1 MAEGR
6 SVARRVLELKEL
18 LGCAQEPEEIIKTL
32 KVLQDLDISLDIL
45 VETGIGKTVNSFRKH
60 ATAGNVAKTLV
71 KQWKK
76 LIPPENKSGPRGRK
90 QNTEKEKD
98 ETKASVSEEVK
109 HPEKSKASVLASRS
123 SNSAPILKKLNKQRT
138 CSEKT
143 HRSRDRESQKECDNK
158 EWSSSSKH
166 ASHSNNPQ
174 AKESDFKERTTTD
187 SKKVSEKQCSSVA
200 NKDLPSLKEKPSKDA
215 SKQRN
220 PKHVKKPNQK
230 LVIKSKVELSSEEK
244 QCSSVA
250 NKDLPSLKEKPS
262 KDASKQRNPKHV
274 EKPNQKLVIK
284 SKVELSSEE
293 KQCSSV
299 ANKDLP
305 SLKEKPSKDASK
317 QRNPKHVEKPNQK
330 LIIKSKV
337 ELSSE
342 EEFEPPTMSFE
353 SYLNYDQVT
362 KKRKRKACSTGE
374 RTKCSEQNNSLPQK
388 ASKFFHEKERE
399 DDEKK
404 SENDQSETPNK
415 KAKVACLQDL
425 LNTPLP
431 KFLTGISVS
440 STSYA
445 AEFKDFLAP
454 AVEAPQQVVETI
466 QFTGRRLN
474 SKMQVYSGSKTVC
487 LSKMLTLYEQCI
499 RVLQNNIDSLH
510 EVGGVPFEILEPV
523 LTRCTP
529 EQLFRI
535 EECNPTFTEE
545 SDHLW
550 KKHCQRDFKNES
562 LLEYESWRE
571 MYLRLFN
578 QREEK
583 LKTLTK
589 NIISAQSEKPKGR
602 QVKMAYVTSAAKPP
616 RNIRRQ
622 QEIHGT
628 AGPVTQLH
636 PIEKC
641 KLRIAESRHRNNSS
655 SNPIPASNSGS
666 SSSSVMPQDGKKPI
680 KKIAPIMRKT
690 LKALKSRAG
699 RR

>member
-274 EKPNQKLVIK
+274 EKPNQKL
-284 SKVELSSEE
+284 
-293 KQCSSV
+293 
-299 ANKDLP
+299 
-305 SLKEKPSKDASK
+305 
-317 QRNPKHVEKPNQK
+317 
-330 LIIKSKV
+330 IIKSKV

-415 KAKVACLQDL
+415 K
-425 LNTPLP
+425 
-431 KFLTGISVS
+431 
-440 STSYA
+440 
-445 AEFKDFLAP
+445 
-454 AVEAPQQVVETI
+454 
-466 QFTGRRLN
+466 
-474 SKMQVYSGSKTVC
+474 
-487 LSKMLTLYEQCI
+487 
-499 RVLQNNIDSLH
+499 
-510 EVGGVPFEILEPV
+510 
-523 LTRCTP
+523 
-529 EQLFRI
+529 
-535 EECNPTFTEE
+535 TFTEE
-545 SDHLW
+545 SDRLW

>member
-1 MAEGR
+1 MTIA
-6 SVARRVLELKEL
+6 L
-18 LGCAQEPEEIIKTL
+18 IIETL

-60 ATAGNVAKTLV
+60 AAAGNVAKTLV

-76 LIPPENKSGPRGRK
+76 LILPENKSGHRGRK

-98 ETKASVSEEVK
+98 KTKSSVSKEIK
-109 HPEKSKASVLASRS
+109 PSEKSKASVLASRS
-123 SNSAPILKKLNKQRT
+123 SNSVPVSKKLNKQHT

-143 HRSRDRESQKECDNK
+143 HQSRDSESRKECDNK
-158 EWSSSSKH
+158 EHSSSGSKH
-166 ASHSNNPQ
+166 ASQGTNPQ
-174 AKESDFKERTTTD
+174 AKESDFKETTSTD

-200 NKDLPSLKEKPSKDA
+200 SKDLSPLKEKLSKDA

-220 PKHVKKPNQK
+220 PKCAKKPKQK
-230 LVIKSKVELSSEEK
+230 LVIKSKAE
-244 QCSSVA
+244 
-250 NKDLPSLKEKPS
+250 LPS
-262 KDASKQRNPKHV
+262 D
-274 EKPNQKLVIK
+274 
-284 SKVELSSEE
+284 
-293 KQCSSV
+293 
-299 ANKDLP
+299 
-305 SLKEKPSKDASK
+305 
-317 QRNPKHVEKPNQK
+317 
-330 LIIKSKV
+330 
-337 ELSSE
+337 

-362 KKRKRKACSTGE
+362 KKRKRKACPT
-374 RTKCSEQNNSLPQK
+374 
-388 ASKFFHEKERE
+388 SKFLHAKKGEE
-399 DDEKK
+399 DVKK
-404 SENDQSETPNK
+404 CEDDQSETPNK
-415 KAKVACLQDL
+415 KAKVASLQDL

-431 KFLTGISVS
+431 KFLTGISIS
-440 STSYA
+440 SPPYA
-445 AEFKDFLAP
+445 ADFKAP
-454 AVEAPQQVVETI
+454 VVEAPQQVSETV

-535 EECNPTFTEE
+535 EEFNPTFTEE

-550 KKHCQRDFKNES
+550 KKHCQRDFRNES

-583 LKTLTK
+583 LKMLTK
-589 NIISAQSEKPKGR
+589 NILSAQSEKPKGR

-628 AGPVTQLH
+628 AGPVAHLH

-641 KLRIAESRHRNNSS
+641 KTRIPESRDRNNTS
-655 SNPIPASNSGS
+655 SNLIPTSNSGS
-666 SSSSVMPQDGKKPI
+666 SSIINQDGKKPI

-690 LKALKSRAG
+690 LKALKNRAG

>member
-6 SVARRVLELKEL
+6 SAARRVLELKERL
-18 LGCAQEPEEIIKTL
+18 ACAQEPEEIIKTL

-45 VETGIGKTVNSFRKH
+45 VETGIGKTVNSLRKH

-76 LIPPENKSGPRGRK
+76 LIPPENKSGHRGGK
-90 QNTEKEKD
+90 QNTEKEKH
-98 ETKASVSEEVK
+98 ETKSSVSKEIK
-109 HPEKSKASVLASRS
+109 SSEKSKASVLASRS
-123 SNSAPILKKLNKQRT
+123 SSSAPISKKLNKQRT

-143 HRSRDRESQKECDNK
+143 HQSRDSDPQKECVNK
-158 EWSSSSKH
+158 ECSSRGSKH
-166 ASHSNNPQ
+166 ASRGTNPQ
-174 AKESDFKERTTTD
+174 AKESDFKETTYTD

-200 NKDLPSLKEKPSKDA
+200 NKDLSPLKEKPSKDA
-215 SKQRN
+215 SEQKN
-220 PKHVKKPNQK
+220 PKHVKKTKQK
-230 LVIKSKVELSSEEK
+230 LVIKSKAK
-244 QCSSVA
+244 
-250 NKDLPSLKEKPS
+250 LPS
-262 KDASKQRNPKHV
+262 D
-274 EKPNQKLVIK
+274 
-284 SKVELSSEE
+284 
-293 KQCSSV
+293 
-299 ANKDLP
+299 
-305 SLKEKPSKDASK
+305 
-317 QRNPKHVEKPNQK
+317 
-330 LIIKSKV
+330 
-337 ELSSE
+337 

-362 KKRKRKACSTGE
+362 KKRKRKACSTSKLSHAKEGE
-374 RTKCSEQNNSLPQK
+374 EDVKKC
-388 ASKFFHEKERE
+388 E
-399 DDEKK
+399 DDL
-404 SENDQSETPNK
+404 SETSNK
-415 KAKVACLQDL
+415 KAKVASLQDL

-431 KFLTGISVS
+431 KFLTGISTS
-440 STSYA
+440 SPPYA
-445 AEFKDFLAP
+445 AVFKASLAP
-454 AVEAPQQVVETI
+454 AVEAPQQVSETV

-535 EECNPTFTEE
+535 EECNSAFTEE

-562 LLEYESWRE
+562 LLECESWRE

-583 LKTLTK
+583 LKMLTK
-589 NIISAQSEKPKGR
+589 NILSAQSEKPKGR

-616 RNIRRQ
+616 RNIRRK

-628 AGPVTQLH
+628 AGPVAQLH

-641 KLRIAESRHRNNSS
+641 KTRVPESRDRNNT
-655 SNPIPASNSGS
+655 SNPIPTSNSRS
-666 SSSSVMPQDGKKPI
+666 SSSRVMTQDRKKPI

-690 LKALKSRAG
+690 LKALKNRAG
-699 RR
+699 RP

>member
-1 MAEGR
+1 MQLVSEEGR
-6 SVARRVLELKEL
+6 RESRR
-18 LGCAQEPEEIIKTL
+18 IIKAL

-76 LIPPENKSGPRGRK
+76 LIPPENKSGRRGRK

-98 ETKASVSEEVK
+98 ETKSSISKEIK
-109 HPEKSKASVLASRS
+109 PSEKSKASVLASRS
-123 SNSAPILKKLNKQRT
+123 SNSALTSKKLHKQRT

-143 HRSRDRESQKECDNK
+143 HQSRGSESQKECDNK
-158 EWSSSSKH
+158 ECSSSGSKH
-166 ASHSNNPQ
+166 ASQGTNPQ
-174 AKESDFKERTTTD
+174 AKESDFKEGTSTG
-187 SKKVSEKQCSSVA
+187 SKKASEKQHSAVA
-200 NKDLPSLKEKPSKDA
+200 NKDLSPLKEKPSKDS

-220 PKHVKKPNQK
+220 PKHVKKPKQK
-230 LVIKSKVELSSEEK
+230 LVIKSKAELSS
-244 QCSSVA
+244 
-250 NKDLPSLKEKPS
+250 D
-262 KDASKQRNPKHV
+262 
-274 EKPNQKLVIK
+274 
-284 SKVELSSEE
+284 
-293 KQCSSV
+293 
-299 ANKDLP
+299 
-305 SLKEKPSKDASK
+305 
-317 QRNPKHVEKPNQK
+317 
-330 LIIKSKV
+330 
-337 ELSSE
+337 

-362 KKRKRKACSTGE
+362 KKRKRKACPTGE
-374 RTKCSEQNNSLPQK
+374 QPKKCSEQKNSSLPQK
-388 ASKFFHEKERE
+388 TSTFSHAKEGVE
-399 DDEKK
+399 DVKK
-404 SENDQSETPNK
+404 CEGDQSETPNK
-415 KAKVACLQDL
+415 KAKVASLQDL

-431 KFLTGISVS
+431 KFLTGISIS
-440 STSYA
+440 SPPYA
-445 AEFKDFLAP
+445 ADFKAP
-454 AVEAPQQVVETI
+454 AVETPQQVSEVAE
-466 QFTGRRLN
+466 FTGRRLN

-499 RVLQNNIDSLH
+499 RVLQNNTDSLH

-535 EECNPTFTEE
+535 EECNPTFVEE

-550 KKHCQRDFKNES
+550 KKHCQRDFKNET

-571 MYLRLFN
+571 MYLRLFK

-583 LKTLTK
+583 LKVLTK
-589 NIISAQSEKPKGR
+589 NILSAQSEKPKGR
-602 QVKMAYVTSAAKPP
+602 QVKMAYMTSAAKPP
-616 RNIRRQ
+616 RNVRRQ

-628 AGPVTQLH
+628 GPVTQLH

-641 KLRIAESRHRNNSS
+641 KTRIRESRHRNNAS
-655 SNPIPASNSGS
+655 SNPVPASNSGS
-666 SSSSVMPQDGKKPI
+666 SSSSVMTQDGKKPI

-690 LKALKSRAG
+690 LKALKSRTG

>member
-1 MAEGR
+1 
-6 SVARRVLELKEL
+6 
-18 LGCAQEPEEIIKTL
+18 IIKTL
-32 KVLQDLDISLDIL
+32 KVLQDLDISLGIL

-76 LIPPENKSGPRGRK
+76 LIPPENKSGHRGRK
-90 QNTEKEKD
+90 QNTEKD
-98 ETKASVSEEVK
+98 ETKSSVSKETK
-109 HPEKSKASVLASRS
+109 PSEKSKASVLASRS
-123 SNSAPILKKLNKQRT
+123 SNRTPISKKLNKQHA
-138 CSEKT
+138 CSKKT
-143 HRSRDRESQKECDNK
+143 HQSRDSESQNECDNK
-158 EWSSSSKH
+158 ECSHSGSKH
-166 ASHSNNPQ
+166 ASLDTNPQ
-174 AKESDFKERTTTD
+174 AKESDFKAGTSTD
-187 SKKVSEKQCSSVA
+187 SKKNSGKQCSSVA
-200 NKDLPSLKEKPSKDA
+200 NKDLPPLKETPSKDA

-220 PKHVKKPNQK
+220 PKHVKKQNQNFF
-230 LVIKSKVELSSEEK
+230 IKSKAELSS
-244 QCSSVA
+244 
-250 NKDLPSLKEKPS
+250 D
-262 KDASKQRNPKHV
+262 
-274 EKPNQKLVIK
+274 
-284 SKVELSSEE
+284 
-293 KQCSSV
+293 
-299 ANKDLP
+299 
-305 SLKEKPSKDASK
+305 
-317 QRNPKHVEKPNQK
+317 
-330 LIIKSKV
+330 
-337 ELSSE
+337 

-362 KKRKRKACSTGE
+362 KKRKRKASSRVE
-374 RTKCSEQNNSLPQK
+374 RPKKCIEQKNSSLPQNT
-388 ASKFFHEKERE
+388 SKFSHAKEGEE
-399 DDEKK
+399 DVKK
-404 SENDQSETPNK
+404 CEGDQSETPSK
-415 KAKVACLQDL
+415 KAKMASLQDL

-431 KFLTGISVS
+431 KFLTGISIS
-440 STSYA
+440 SPPYA
-445 AEFKDFLAP
+445 ADFKAP
-454 AVEAPQQVVETI
+454 AVEAPQQVSETV

-583 LKTLTK
+583 LKMLTK
-589 NIISAQSEKPKGR
+589 NILSAQSEKPKGR

-641 KLRIAESRHRNNSS
+641 KTRIPESTDRNNMS
-655 SNPIPASNSGS
+655 SNLIPTSNSGS
-666 SSSSVMPQDGKKPI
+666 SSSSVMTQDGKKPI

>member
-1 MAEGR
+1 MRELRVKERDVKPSPPNSNKAPGQRRGEGTLC
-6 SVARRVLELKEL
+6 SLSGSLDSEGNGSK
-18 LGCAQEPEEIIKTL
+18 GIIKTL
-32 KVLQDLDISLDIL
+32 KSLQNLDISLDIL

-76 LIPPENKSGPRGRK
+76 LIPPENKSGHRGRK
-90 QNTEKEKD
+90 QNTERE
-98 ETKASVSEEVK
+98 ETKPSVSKEIK
-109 HPEKSKASVLASRS
+109 PSEKSKASVLVSRS
-123 SNSAPILKKLNKQRT
+123 SNSAPISKKLNKQHT
-138 CSEKT
+138 CSAKT
-143 HRSRDRESQKECDNK
+143 HRSRDSESQKECDNK
-158 EWSSSSKH
+158 KCSSSDSKH
-166 ASHSNNPQ
+166 ASQGTNPQ
-174 AKESDFKERTTTD
+174 AKESEFKETTSTE
-187 SKKVSEKQCSSVA
+187 SKKVSESQHSSVS
-200 NKDLPSLKEKPSKDA
+200 NKDLSPLKDKPSKDA

-220 PKHVKKPNQK
+220 PKHVKKPKQK
-230 LVIKSKVELSSEEK
+230 LVIKSK
-244 QCSSVA
+244 A
-250 NKDLPSLKEKPS
+250 
-262 KDASKQRNPKHV
+262 
-274 EKPNQKLVIK
+274 K
-284 SKVELSSEE
+284 STS
-293 KQCSSV
+293 
-299 ANKDLP
+299 D
-305 SLKEKPSKDASK
+305 
-317 QRNPKHVEKPNQK
+317 
-330 LIIKSKV
+330 
-337 ELSSE
+337 

-353 SYLNYDQVT
+353 SYLTYDQVT
-362 KKRKRKACSTGE
+362 KKRKRKACPT
-374 RTKCSEQNNSLPQK
+374 
-388 ASKFFHEKERE
+388 SKFSHAKEGEE
-399 DDEKK
+399 DVKK
-404 SENDQSETPNK
+404 SEDGQSQNPNK
-415 KAKVACLQDL
+415 KAKVASLQDL

-431 KFLTGISVS
+431 KFLTGISIS
-440 STSYA
+440 SPPYA
-445 AEFKDFLAP
+445 ADFKAP
-454 AVEAPQQVVETI
+454 VVEAPQPVSETV

-474 SKMQVYSGSKTVC
+474 SKMQVYSGSKPVC

-510 EVGGVPFEILEPV
+510 EVGGVPFEMLEPV

-583 LKTLTK
+583 LKMLTK
-589 NIISAQSEKPKGR
+589 NILSAQSEKPKGR

-636 PIEKC
+636 LIEKC
-641 KLRIAESRHRNNSS
+641 KTRIPESRDRNNTL
-655 SNPIPASNSGS
+655 SNLIPTSNSGS
-666 SSSSVMPQDGKKPI
+666 SSSSVTTQDGKKPI

-690 LKALKSRAG
+690 LKALKNRAG

>member
-6 SVARRVLELKEL
+6 SAAQRVLELKER
-18 LGCAQEPEEIIKTL
+18 LGCVQEPAEIMKTL

-60 ATAGNVAKTLV
+60 AAAGNVAKTLV

-76 LIPPENKSGPRGRK
+76 LIPPENKSVHRGRK
-90 QNTEKEKD
+90 QNTEKD
-98 ETKASVSEEVK
+98 ERKSSVSKEIK
-109 HPEKSKASVLASRS
+109 PSEKSKASVLASRS
-123 SNSAPILKKLNKQRT
+123 SNSAPISKKLNKQHT
-138 CSEKT
+138 CEKT
-143 HRSRDRESQKECDNK
+143 HPSRDSESQKECNDK
-158 EWSSSSKH
+158 ECSSSGSKH
-166 ASHSNNPQ
+166 ASQGTNPQ
-174 AKESDFKERTTTD
+174 AKESDFKERTSTD
-187 SKKVSEKQCSSVA
+187 SKKVSEKQRSSVA
-200 NKDLPSLKEKPSKDA
+200 NKDLSPLKEKPSKDA
-215 SKQRN
+215 SKQGN
-220 PKHVKKPNQK
+220 PKHVKKPKQK
-230 LVIKSKVELSSEEK
+230 LVIKSEAELSSDEG
-244 QCSSVA
+244 
-250 NKDLPSLKEKPS
+250 
-262 KDASKQRNPKHV
+262 
-274 EKPNQKLVIK
+274 
-284 SKVELSSEE
+284 
-293 KQCSSV
+293 
-299 ANKDLP
+299 
-305 SLKEKPSKDASK
+305 
-317 QRNPKHVEKPNQK
+317 
-330 LIIKSKV
+330 
-337 ELSSE
+337 
-342 EEFEPPTMSFE
+342 FEPPTMSFE

-374 RTKCSEQNNSLPQK
+374 RPKKCSEKKNSSLPQRT
-388 ASKFFHEKERE
+388 SKFSQAKEGEE
-399 DDEKK
+399 DVKK
-404 SENDQSETPNK
+404 CEGDQSEIPNK
-415 KAKVACLQDL
+415 KAKVASLQDL

-431 KFLTGISVS
+431 KFLTGISIS
-440 STSYA
+440 SPPYA
-445 AEFKDFLAP
+445 ADFKASRAP
-454 AVEAPQQVVETI
+454 VVEAPQQVSETV

-535 EECNPTFTEE
+535 EECNPMFTEE

-562 LLEYESWRE
+562 LLQYESWRE

-583 LKTLTK
+583 LKMLTK
-589 NIISAQSEKPKGR
+589 NILSAQSEKPKGR

-636 PIEKC
+636 PTEKC
-641 KLRIAESRHRNNSS
+641 KTRIPESRGRNNTSD
-655 SNPIPASNSGS
+655 PIPASNRGS
-666 SSSSVMPQDGKKPI
+666 SSSSIMTQDRKKPI

-690 LKALKSRAG
+690 LKALKTRAG

>member
-1 MAEGR
+1 I
-6 SVARRVLELKEL
+6 V
-18 LGCAQEPEEIIKTL
+18 KTL

-45 VETGIGKTVNSFRKH
+45 LETGIGKTVNSFRKH

-76 LIPPENKSGPRGRK
+76 LIPPENKSGRK
-90 QNTEKEKD
+90 QSTEKEED
-98 ETKASVSEEVK
+98 ETKSSISKEIKPSEE
-109 HPEKSKASVLASRS
+109 SKASVLASRS
-123 SNSAPILKKLNKQRT
+123 SNSAPISRKLNKQRT

-143 HRSRDRESQKECDNK
+143 HQSRDSESQKECDNK
-158 EWSSSSKH
+158 ECSSSSKC
-166 ASHSNNPQ
+166 ASQGTNPQ
-174 AKESDFKERTTTD
+174 AKESDFKETISTD

-200 NKDLPSLKEKPSKDA
+200 NKDLPPLKKERSKDA

-220 PKHVKKPNQK
+220 TKHVKKPNQK
-230 LVIKSKVELSSEEK
+230 LVIKSKAK
-244 QCSSVA
+244 
-250 NKDLPSLKEKPS
+250 LPS
-262 KDASKQRNPKHV
+262 D
-274 EKPNQKLVIK
+274 
-284 SKVELSSEE
+284 
-293 KQCSSV
+293 
-299 ANKDLP
+299 
-305 SLKEKPSKDASK
+305 
-317 QRNPKHVEKPNQK
+317 
-330 LIIKSKV
+330 
-337 ELSSE
+337 

-362 KKRKRKACSTGE
+362 KKRKRKACPT
-374 RTKCSEQNNSLPQK
+374 
-388 ASKFFHEKERE
+388 SKFSHARE
-399 DDEKK
+399 GEEELKK
-404 SENDQSETPNK
+404 CEDGQSETPNK
-415 KAKVACLQDL
+415 KAKVASLQDL

-431 KFLTGISVS
+431 KFLTGISIS
-440 STSYA
+440 SPPYA
-445 AEFKDFLAP
+445 ADFKASLTP
-454 AVEAPQQVVETI
+454 VVEAPQQVSEPV

-535 EECNPTFTEE
+535 EECNPMFTEE

-583 LKTLTK
+583 LKMLTK
-589 NIISAQSEKPKGR
+589 NILSAQSEKPKGR
-602 QVKMAYVTSAAKPP
+602 QVKMAYMTSAAKPP

-628 AGPVTQLH
+628 AGPVAQLH
-636 PIEKC
+636 VIEKC
-641 KLRIAESRHRNNSS
+641 KTRIPESRDRSNSS
-655 SNPIPASNSGS
+655 SNLIPTSNSGS
-666 SSSSVMPQDGKKPI
+666 SSSGVMTQDGKKPI
-680 KKIAPIMRKT
+680 KKIAPIMKKT
-690 LKALKSRAG
+690 LKALKNRAG